1 MMEQNARQEAI
12 RTLERVIVGLVQ
24 ELAQYEEQSR
34 HLEDVESLAAR
45 LKVLLETKKL
55 LEFER

>member
-1 MMEQNARQEAI
+1 LNEQETRQEAI
-12 RTLERVIVGLVQ
+12 RTLERGIAGIVK
-24 ELAQYEEQSR
+24 ELAQYEEQRR